1 MRLDPLRDPWKV
13 PDLVALGHQAAQEE
27 HAIHSRRSAAC
38 LGLHRL
44 GADLVGAR
52 VSKVWE
58 VHAMMQL
65 SVQDAAAAAVA
76 KMPAVPRAGAV
87 TRAGADSRAV
97 AVRAVYSKAQEA
109 VQHHLVC
116 QGSSA
121 EQASDLGSVCKSQRQ
136 QQLCQGG
143 CCL

>member
-1 MRLDPLRDPWKV
+1 M

-44 GADLVGAR
+44 DAALVGT
-52 VSKVWE
+52 V
-58 VHAMMQL
+58 MQL
-65 SVQDAAAAAVA
+65 SVRAAAAAVA
-76 KMPAVPRAGAV
+76 KMPVMPTAGAV
-87 TRAGADSRAV
+87 TRTDAETRAV

-109 VQHHLVC
+109 VQHHFVC